1 MMNRAMGAVLQVVA
15 VRWKLP
21 MPIQV
26 MRRAGVAAAMA

>member
-1 MMNRAMGAVLQVVA
+1 MMNLAMGAVWQVVA

-26 MRRAGVAAAMA
+26 MRQAGAAAAMA